1 MAHPN
6 EAVWFEMGHRLQM
19 ILKKQGRR
27 AERPKKRSAGRELR
41 EYLDSYAA
49 ERARGQED
57 VPGQAAGEFLGKVHE
72 TYLQHR
78 EQLEQQRFQV
88 RGTGGAAVGNYS
100 LGGES
105 SPRAAR
111 IVRP

>member
-1 MAHPN
+1 
-6 EAVWFEMGHRLQM
+6 MG
-19 ILKKQGRR
+19 KQGRR
-27 AERPKKRSAGRELR
+27 AERRKKRKQRSKLLRGRTRQPQKRSAGRELR

-78 EQLEQQRFQV
+78 EQLQQQRFQV

-105 SPRAAR
+105 SPRA
-111 IVRP
+111 